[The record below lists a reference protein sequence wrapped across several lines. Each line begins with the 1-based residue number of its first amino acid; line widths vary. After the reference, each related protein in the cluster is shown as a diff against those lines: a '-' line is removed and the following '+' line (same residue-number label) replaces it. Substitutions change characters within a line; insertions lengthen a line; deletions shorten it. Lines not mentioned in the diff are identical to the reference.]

1 MIRKLLYSLTAALLF
16 TGIQPAFAQSEN
28 AYSYTDA
35 FGPGFYSQNGT
46 PYRSASGKPGPAYWQ
61 NRADYTL
68 QARLDE
74 EKDRIIGSVR
84 IDYTNNSPE
93 DLTFVW
99 LQLDQNLFRS
109 TSIGQSTIPLASSR
123 YGDSD
128 SAFEGGYQLSNLRI
142 NNADAKQSYIS
153 DTRMRIDLAEALPA
167 QGGKISISLDFEF
180 PIPTYGADRTGI
192 LQTRHGKIYSIAQW
206 YPRMAVFDDVRGWNT
221 TPYTGPGEFY
231 LEYGDFNV
239 EITAPAS
246 HFVMLGGELL
256 NPEEVFTSTQLKLY
270 EAAKASDKTVLIRS
284 SAEVTD
290 PQSRPQGSDLTWK
303 YLLKNA
309 RDVAWASSPAFIVDA
324 ARIKLPSGRTAL
336 AMSAYPQ
343 ESDGLNAWERSTEY
357 SKASIEHYSQKW
369 FEYPYPVAIN
379 IASNVGGMEYPAI
392 SFCGHSARAGDLW
405 GVTDH
410 EFGHNWFPM
419 IVGSNERLH
428 GWMDEGLNMFINDIS
443 TQAFNKGEYHLQF
456 GNKNS
461 RTQLFFNP
469 SLEPIMNSPQNMR
482 ERHIGTLVYYKPAYA
497 LQLLREEIIGRER
510 FDKAFRSYIRHWAY
524 KHPTP
529 DDFFRTIENE
539 TGEDLHWFWRGMFQ
553 HNWQM
558 DQAITEVR
566 YAELDPSKG
575 AYITIENRGKLP
587 MPCEIEATTESGKRL
602 QVKLPVQVWE
612 RNSSWTFKLNST
624 EKLTEVRLD
633 PREVYPDINPENN
646 VWKAR

>member
-1 MIRKLLYSLTAALLF
+1 MKILRIFLAICLLF
-16 TGIQPAFAQSEN
+16 GVQIVTAQSDN
-28 AYSYTDA
+28 RYDYTDA
-35 FGPGFYSQNGT
+35 FGPGFYTHNGT

-68 QARLDE
+68 RARLDE
-74 EKDRIIGSVR
+74 DNDRILGSVQ
-84 IDYTNNSPE
+84 ITYTNNSPE
-93 DLTFVW
+93 DLTYVW

-109 TSIGQSTIPLASSR
+109 SSIGQATIPLTASR
-123 YGDSD
+123 YGDSE
-128 SAFEGGYQLSNLRI
+128 SQFEGGYQLHNLRI
-142 NNADAKQSYIS
+142 NDTEVTDPYIT
-153 DTRMRIDLAEALPA
+153 DTRLRLDLVHALPSN
-167 QGGKISISLDFEF
+167 GGQIVISMDFEF

-192 LQTRHGKIYSIAQW
+192 LPTRHGKIYSVAQW
-206 YPRMAVFDDVRGWNT
+206 YPRMAVYDDVRGWNT

-231 LEYGDFNV
+231 LEYGDFHV

-246 HFVMLGGELL
+246 HMVLLGGELL
-256 NPEEVFTSTQLKLY
+256 NPEEVFTDTQLKRY
-270 EAAKASDKTVLIRS
+270 ETAKSSDQTVMIRS
-284 SAEVTD
+284 ATEVTD
-290 PQSRPQGSDLTWK
+290 AQSRPQSEKLTWK
-303 YLLKNA
+303 YVLKNA

-324 ARIKLPSGRTAL
+324 ARIKLPSGRTAM
-336 AMSAYPQ
+336 AISAYPQ
-343 ESDGLNAWERSTEY
+343 ESDGINAWERSTEY
-357 SKASIEHYSQKW
+357 TKASVEHYSGKW

-379 IASNVGGMEYPAI
+379 VASNVGGMEYPAL
-392 SFCGHSARAGDLW
+392 SFCGHNARAGDLW

-410 EFGHNWFPM
+410 EFSHNWFPM
-419 IVGSNERLH
+419 IVGNNERLH
-428 GWMDEGLNMFINDIS
+428 AWMDEGFVMFINDIS
-443 TQAFNKGEYHLQF
+443 TQVFNKGEYHLKY

-461 RTQLFFNP
+461 RTQMLFNP
-469 SLEPIMNSPQNMR
+469 SLEPVMNSPQNMR

-510 FDKAFRSYIRHWAY
+510 FDKAFRSYIEYWAY

-529 DDFFRTIENE
+529 DDFFRMIENE
-539 TGEDLHWFWRGMFQ
+539 TGEDLQWFWRGMFQ

-566 YAELDPSKG
+566 YVEIDPSKG
-575 AYITIENRGKLP
+575 AYITIENLGKLP
-587 MPCEIEATTESGKRL
+587 MPCEIEATTETGKRI

-612 RNSSWTFKLNST
+612 RNNNWTIKLNST